1 MDSREACEFHCSHVQ
16 VGNPVNVIGGCPGPT
31 QWLPKMSIL
40 TPNPKMSILTPNQLQ
55 HLKSMM
61 RLFILLKAQGAPY
74 THPLKYVLIE
84 DNKFQ
89 FACKKI
95 FEIAE

>member
-1 MDSREACEFHCSHVQ
+1 MDSREACEFHCTHVQ
-16 VGNPVNVIGGCPGPT
+16 VDNPVNVIGGCPGPT

-40 TPNPKMSILTPNQLQ
+40 TPNQLQ
-55 HLKSMM
+55 YLKSMM